1 MEYWINEK
9 FNIEHS
15 MAKKKFLDLLI
26 EKNIFRKLIDES
38 CNFSR
43 WSWNKNI

>member
-15 MAKKKFLDLLI
+15 MAKKK
-26 EKNIFRKLIDES
+26 IFRFIDRKEYFLE
-38 CNFSR
+38 N
-43 WSWNKNI
+43 